1 MNFDAHIIVHLF
13 HIFLVGP
20 LFLYVGIEATT
31 IPKIMFPILLGLGA
45 FLIAYHAYLAY
56 KKTMEGKSAW
66 VNYFHALI
74 VGPLLVYIGY
84 TGKETSRKFFEIL
97 LMLGM
102 AAIGYHGFYLVK
114 SM

>member
-1 MNFDAHIIVHLF
+1 MNFNAHIIVHLF

-20 LFLYVGIEATT
+20 LFLYVGIETTT

-56 KKTMEGKSAW
+56 KKTMDGKSAW
-66 VNYFHALI
+66 VNYIHALI
-74 VGPLLVYIGY
+74 IGPLLVYIGY
-84 TGKETSRKFFEIL
+84 TGKDTSRKFFEIL

>member
-1 MNFDAHIIVHLF
+1 
-13 HIFLVGP
+13 LVGP

-31 IPKIMFPILLGLGA
+31 IPQIMFPILLGLGA
-45 FLIAYHAYLAY
+45 FVIAYHAYLAY

>member
-1 MNFDAHIIVHLF
+1 MKFDAHIIIHLF
-13 HIFLVGP
+13 HILFVGP
-20 LFLYVGIEATT
+20 LFLYVGIESTN

-56 KKTMEGKSAW
+56 KKTMDGKSAW
-66 VNYFHALI
+66 VNYIHALI
-74 VGPLLVYIGY
+74 IGPLLVYIGY
-84 TGKETSRKFFEIL
+84 YGKETSRKFFEIL